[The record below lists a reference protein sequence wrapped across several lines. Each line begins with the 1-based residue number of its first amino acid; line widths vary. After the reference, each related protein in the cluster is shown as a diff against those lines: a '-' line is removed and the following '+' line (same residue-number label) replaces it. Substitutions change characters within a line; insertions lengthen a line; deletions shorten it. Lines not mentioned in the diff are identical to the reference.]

1 MSTSTTASQLDLV
14 REALASLLANG
25 SSPSNPM
32 CQGLA
37 MQIAMHER
45 NEWRKANGGW
55 WGDNSRFLQMPCAT
69 GRREGS
75 K

>member
-1 MSTSTTASQLDLV
+1 MSTSTTASQLDLL

-32 CQGLA
+32 CQGLS

-45 NEWRKANGGW
+45 TEWRRANAGW
-55 WGDNSRFLQMPCAT
+55 
-69 GRREGS
+69 
-75 K
+75 